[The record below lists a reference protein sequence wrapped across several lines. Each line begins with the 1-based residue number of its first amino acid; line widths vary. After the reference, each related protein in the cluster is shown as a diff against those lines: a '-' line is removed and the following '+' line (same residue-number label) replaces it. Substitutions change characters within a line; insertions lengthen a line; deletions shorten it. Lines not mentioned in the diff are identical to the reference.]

1 MVMKQR
7 FGNRKFHA
15 ANEKAEGGIGFFLLS
30 FGGKGKFWECSMF
43 QKDWLWTNQMT
54 PSK

>member
-1 MVMKQR
+1 MKR

-15 ANEKAEGGIGFFLLS
+15 ANEKAEEGWEAYLGFQV
-30 FGGKGKFWECSMF
+30 WECPMF
-43 QKDWLWTNQMT
+43 QKYWLWSNQMA